1 MKENPKKHILI
12 IEDEPAFIEVVKFVL
27 ENAGFN
33 VISAL
38 NGEEGLEKARLL
50 PDLILLDIMMPGI
63 DGYQVCRLLKEK
75 EETKHIPVIMLTARN
90 ETMEKVEA
98 FDLGIVDYI
107 GKDFPFLEILARIRS
122 SLRQAALISG
132 QPLEKQKSKKITQ
145 IKEILSQEK
154 IDIIYQPVVSLSDK
168 KTIGYEALLRGPAG
182 TNFEDPFTLW
192 RWASEAGKVLELN
205 EIYYKSAL
213 KKTDFL
219 KEEDY
224 LFLKADPDIMPKKYF
239 RTLEFLKETGL
250 NPSRICLELPERVS
264 VQKTTNIP
272 DALEQIRS
280 AGAKL
285 LINDVGEGY
294 SSLKALGK
302 LEPYFIKIG
311 EYLSHQVDADTEKQ
325 MLIQTIINQ
334 AKDEIPG
341 GIIVN
346 GITTEQEFKTLIS
359 LGANYGQ
366 GSFLQYRNFNNS

>member
-63 DGYQVCRLLKEK
+63 DGYQVCGLLKEK

-98 FDLGIVDYI
+98 FELGIVDYI

-132 QPLEKQKSKKITQ
+132 RPLEKQKSKKITQ

-168 KTIGYEALLRGPAG
+168 KTIGYEALMRGPAG
-182 TNFEDPFTLW
+182 TSFEDPFTLR

-250 NPSRICLELPERVS
+250 NPSRICLELPEQVS

-285 LINDVGEGY
+285 LINDIGEGY

-325 MLIQTIINQ
+325 ILIQTIINQ

-366 GSFLQYRNFNNS
+366 GSFLQ